1 MSGPP
6 MEPKLIAR
14 YLGALSIEERVQILQ
29 CLLDDGEAGMEMLDI
44 AARCELGPAA
54 VFKQIESLTGLEIVF
69 VKTVD
74 NNKIYVPNIPL
85 INELFE
91 CMHEHYGAGFSAKME
106 ANALL
111 AAESQASGNN
121 A

>member
-1 MSGPP
+1 MD
-6 MEPKLIAR
+6 PKLIAR

-29 CLLDDGEAGMEMLDI
+29 CLLDAGDSGMEMLDI

-74 NNKIYVPNIPL
+74 NNKMYVPNTPL

-91 CMHEHYGAGFSAKME
+91 CMHQHYGAGFRERME
-106 ANALL
+106 ATALL
-111 AAESQASGNN
+111 AAESQDAGSK